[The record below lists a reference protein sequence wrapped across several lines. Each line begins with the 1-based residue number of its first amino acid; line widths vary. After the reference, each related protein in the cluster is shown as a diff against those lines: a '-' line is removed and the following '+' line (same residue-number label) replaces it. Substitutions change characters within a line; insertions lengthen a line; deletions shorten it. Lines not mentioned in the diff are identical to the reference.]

1 MNKQHT
7 KQWNGQV
14 GNDHFSQHHGE
25 EHVKKLFSTTVIVN
39 EDTHSNLVRGH
50 CFTGE
55 DTNIFHPWS
64 LKLDGFFRNPP
75 ISHFIWLPICSF
87 IPLGV
92 ATLLTIAV
100 EQSVLVNL

>member
-1 MNKQHT
+1 MKSVGFQNDRSFTDT
-7 KQWNGQV
+7 K
-14 GNDHFSQHHGE
+14 HGE
-25 EHVKKLFSTTVIVN
+25 EHDKKLFSTAVIVN

-55 DTNIFHPWS
+55 DTNIFQPWS
-64 LKLDGFFRNPP
+64 FKLEGFSGNPP
-75 ISHFIWLPICSF
+75 ISHFIWLLIYSF

-92 ATLLTIAV
+92 AALLTIAV